1 MYQLTDKLSPRDSK
15 PAAEIA
21 GAGCSDVCL
30 CEHILEARDL
40 SSVPQESDDSSLF
53 IEMGPLWRGE
63 GRLLKVML
71 GPQA

>member
-1 MYQLTDKLSPRDSK
+1 MNRLTDKLSPRDSK
-15 PAAEIA
+15 PAAGIS
-21 GAGCSDVCL
+21 GAGCSDVRL

-40 SSVPQESDDSSLF
+40 SSVPQESDDSSML